1 MRIKTTMNIVTK
13 LPKSGSLQWAII
25 GTTILT
31 TLIAYEDTLTLIAGE
46 AWGKAIILG
55 ASIINGV
62 IIALNRNNTTKPLE
76 EL

>member
-1 MRIKTTMNIVTK
+1 MAIKTTINIVKK
-13 LPKSGSLQWAII
+13 LPKSGSLQWALV

-31 TLIAYEDTLTLIAGE
+31 TLIAYEDTLTLLVGE
-46 AWGKAIILG
+46 IWGKGIILG

-62 IIALNRNNTTKPLE
+62 VVALNRTNTTKPLK